1 METILQLKVD
11 GTNKGLCDQWQ
22 SKLTKTSGVKR
33 LSDLFFRGIDFC
45 ISEDFPTLEFMREN
59 FKGKAE
65 KHGIFIDHEIQYEEN
80 FPQMVLNGDCNAS
93 LLYDQYNVSQLYIR
107 HNSKVKIAV
116 KDHAILTIDAFDDS
130 EIEIE
135 TLSNGCKAFV
145 NLYGNSKVTHKGTRV
160 VIRKKN
166 KETY

>member
-22 SKLTKTSGVKR
+22 SKLTKASGVKR

-80 FPQMVLNGDCNAS
+80 FPQMVLNGNCNAKLLYDKYNVS
-93 LLYDQYNVSQLYIR
+93 LLYVR
-107 HNSKVKIAV
+107 HESKAKIAI
-116 KDHAILTIDAFDDS
+116 KDHAVLTIDIFDNA
-130 EIEIE
+130 EIEVE
-135 TLSNGCKAFV
+135 SLSHSCKAFV
-145 NLYGNSKVTHKGTRV
+145 NVYGNAKVTITGTGIHVRY
-160 VIRKKN
+160 KN